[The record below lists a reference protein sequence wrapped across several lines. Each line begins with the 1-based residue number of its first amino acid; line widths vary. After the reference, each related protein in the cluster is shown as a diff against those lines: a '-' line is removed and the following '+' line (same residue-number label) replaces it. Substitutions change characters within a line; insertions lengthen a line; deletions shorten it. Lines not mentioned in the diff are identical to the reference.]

1 MRRKWILIGIPCA
14 IATGLVPVTSRA
26 ADRGLCQQIRFACL
40 NAGFVQGGAREGN
53 GLWRD
58 CIDPVMQGWIP
69 RGKRLPLPHVNPRIV
84 AACRMNNPN
93 FGRPEWARGGYDAPH
108 FARPAAP
115 AFNEGTEAKTLEK
128 RADAAKAPEKP
139 VDTTKAVPTPNAE
152 PKTNPP
158 VASSPIPGE
167 KPVEGPSP
175 VQMSASEP
183 AGTPST
189 PYSATSSGSSGSSSS
204 PPPPSAEAAASEE
217 PTQTANLD
225 PAPNIPPGTTSFG
238 IEIGTVDKQNRL
250 QPMWR
255 DFLSK
260 HSALVAGLQARRM
273 LAPDKKWRLIAGPFG
288 SIAEAT
294 QNCGLFKKSNLK
306 CEVTAFTGDEL

>member
-26 ADRGLCQQIRFACL
+26 ADRGFCQQIRSACL
-40 NAGFVQGGAREGN
+40 DAGFVQGGARDGN

-58 CIDPVMQGWIP
+58 CIDPVIQGRIP
-69 RGKRLPLPHVNPRIV
+69 RGTRLPLPHVNPRIV
-84 AACRMNNPN
+84 AACRTNNPA
-93 FGRPEWARGGYDAPH
+93 FGRPEWVRGGYDAPH
-108 FARPAAP
+108 FGRPAAP
-115 AFNEGTEAKTLEK
+115 AFNEGTAKILEK
-128 RADAAKAPEKP
+128 PADAAKAPEKP
-139 VDTTKAVPTPNAE
+139 VDTAKTEPTPNAE
-152 PKTNPP
+152 PKTTPP
-158 VASSPIPGE
+158 IARSRIPGE

-183 AGTPST
+183 AD
-189 PYSATSSGSSGSSSS
+189 SATSSGSSGSSSS
-204 PPPPSAEAAASEE
+204 SPPPSAEAAASGE

-238 IEIGTVDKQNRL
+238 IEIGTIEKQNGLRPL
-250 QPMWR
+250 WR

-288 SIAEAT
+288 SAAEAT

-306 CEVTAFTGDEL
+306 CEVTAFTGDQL

>member
-1 MRRKWILIGIPCA
+1 MRRQWILIGIPCA
-14 IATGLVPVTSRA
+14 IAIGFVPVTSRA
-26 ADRGLCQQIRFACL
+26 ADRGLCQQIRSACL
-40 NAGFVQGGAREGN
+40 DAGFVQGGAREGN

-69 RGKRLPLPHVNPRIV
+69 RGARLPLPHVNPRIV
-84 AACRMNNPN
+84 AACRTNNPT

-108 FARPAAP
+108 FAPPAAP
-115 AFNEGTEAKTLEK
+115 AFNQGTEAKTLEK
-128 RADAAKAPEKP
+128 PADAAKAPEKP
-139 VDTTKAVPTPNAE
+139 VDTAKAEPTPNAE

-158 VASSPIPGE
+158 IASSPIPGE

-175 VQMSASEP
+175 VQTSASEP
-183 AGTPST
+183 AGTPPT

-238 IEIGTVDKQNRL
+238 IEIGTVDKQNGL
-250 QPMWR
+250 QPLWR

-288 SIAEAT
+288 SVAEAT

-306 CEVTAFTGDEL
+306 CEVTAFTGDRI